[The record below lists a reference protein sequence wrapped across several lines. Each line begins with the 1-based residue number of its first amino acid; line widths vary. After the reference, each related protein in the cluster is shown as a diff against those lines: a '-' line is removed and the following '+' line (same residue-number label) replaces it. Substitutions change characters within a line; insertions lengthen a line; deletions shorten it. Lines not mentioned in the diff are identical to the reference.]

1 MDNKN
6 RSYSIFVSDKQRSQ
20 NITKD
25 DGQCRVVE
33 LIFAWLHNQ
42 FLVIFGYKFTNI
54 ILISFDYLTKTT
66 EMYIKEAHLSYIKGE
81 TIIKMAPR
89 RSITTHTP
97 RRSP

>member
-6 RSYSIFVSDKQRSQ
+6 RSYSIFVSYKQR
-20 NITKD
+20 K
-25 DGQCRVVE
+25 
-33 LIFAWLHNQ
+33 

-54 ILISFDYLTKTT
+54 FLISFDYLTKTT
-66 EMYIKEAHLSYIKGE
+66 EMYIKEAHLSYTKGE